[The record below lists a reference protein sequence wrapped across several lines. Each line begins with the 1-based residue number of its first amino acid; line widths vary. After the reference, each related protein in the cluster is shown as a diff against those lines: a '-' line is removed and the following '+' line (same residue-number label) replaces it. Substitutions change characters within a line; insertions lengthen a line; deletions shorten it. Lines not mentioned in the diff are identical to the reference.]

1 MFTFSQSDRVVNT
14 GHPSDYITLLQNNED
29 LIVRIFTEE
38 RNRLGNIKVRMGI
51 KCTMKHITN
60 FMSGLFDDTIPD
72 EEDEDMELS
81 ENHAIC
87 LY

>member
-38 RNRLGNIKVRMGI
+38 RNRLKNIKVRMVI
-51 KCTMKHITN
+51 KMHNETHNKLHEWIV
-60 FMSGLFDDTIPD
+60 
-72 EEDEDMELS
+72 
-81 ENHAIC
+81 
-87 LY
+87 